1 MRSRCAL
8 AMRVINRNVAIVCL
22 AGLVALVVLG
32 SGQIRL
38 LRDSASGDLLS
49 NREEAYLFIG
59 VASRGYRMNYFQ
71 YLGALLTEKLGG
83 SIREPDDE
91 HRSTVVLHVTPEKVE
106 RYALSDGAFDLYSS
120 FHGAIYANHQGQ
132 VWKWSETHFVPVSQV
147 EAQSF
152 QDAHASS
159 RTNSDGWST
168 QVNILNHKIGETRF
182 PLQLAGKML
191 VVTVA
196 PLASEASIDLAS
208 TNGSTSR
215 LWHLDERTRRVNRS
229 EYGTLFQNP

>member
-1 MRSRCAL
+1 
-8 AMRVINRNVAIVCL
+8 MRVINRNVAIVCL
-22 AGLVALVVLG
+22 AGLIALAALG
-32 SGQIRL
+32 SKQIRL
-38 LRDSASGDLLS
+38 LRDNASGDLLS
-49 NREEAYLFIG
+49 NREEAHLFIG

-71 YLGALLTEKLGG
+71 YLGALLMEKLGG

-91 HRSTVVLHVTPEKVE
+91 HRSTVVLHSTPQKIE
-106 RYALSDGAFDLYSS
+106 RYVLSDGDFDLYAS

-152 QDAHASS
+152 QEAHASS
-159 RTNSDGWST
+159 KTDSDGWST
-168 QVNILNHKIGETRF
+168 QRILNRKIGETEF
-182 PLQLAGKML
+182 PFGPAGEMLSL

-196 PLASEASIDLAS
+196 ATS
-208 TNGSTSR
+208 GSSRLSHR

-229 EYGTLFQNP
+229 EYGSLFQNR